1 VAGTAAGA
9 LAGAGAPDRPGR
21 RRRGGL
27 GVAAMCAGGGMATAL
42 ILDVPPPFFA
52 GTMEH

>member
-1 VAGTAAGA
+1 
-9 LAGAGAPDRPGR
+9 
-21 RRRGGL
+21 
-27 GVAAMCAGGGMATAL
+27 MCAGGGMATAL